1 VILRSLRGRLER
13 LESAPALR
21 PEPRLELRFAHLRKI
36 LPPSYTG
43 ERHVVVRHG
52 FPGLR
57 SDTECEVSEIE
68 GPGPELRFDF
78 DRPTMLLYLVPSP
91 KPVEAFSVD
100 ANGVVHH
107 V

>member
-1 VILRSLRGRLER
+1 VILKNLRGRLER
-13 LESAPALR
+13 LASAPTLR

-36 LPPSYTG
+36 LPSSYTG
-43 ERHVVVRHG
+43 ERHMVLRNG
-52 FPGLR
+52 FPGLT
-57 SDTECEVSEIE
+57 SDTDCEVSEVE
-68 GPGPELRFDF
+68 GPGPGLRFDF
-78 DRPTMLLYLVPSP
+78 DRPTLLLYLVPSP

>member
-1 VILRSLRGRLER
+1 MTLKNLRGRLER

-36 LPPSYTG
+36 LPPSYAG
-43 ERHVVVRHG
+43 ERHMVLRNG
-52 FPGLR
+52 FPGLT
-57 SDTECEVSEIE
+57 SDTDCEVSEVE
-68 GPGPELRFDF
+68 GRGPELRFGF
-78 DRPTMLLYLVPSP
+78 DKPTILLYLVPSP

-100 ANGVVHH
+100 GNEVIHH

>member
-1 VILRSLRGRLER
+1 MTLKNLRGRLER
-13 LESAPALR
+13 LESAPTLR
-21 PEPRLELRFAHLRKI
+21 PEPRLELRFAHLRKV

-43 ERHVVVRHG
+43 DRHLVVGTG
-52 FPGLR
+52 FPGLT
-57 SDTECEVSEIE
+57 SETDCEVEE
-68 GPGPELRFDF
+68 RTGAGPELRFRF
-78 DRPTMLLYLVPSP
+78 AKPTMLLYLVPSP